1 MAEHDSTTDRL
12 TPFFSLRA
20 VGANVLRMTLL
31 WLAFGPVVGVL
42 SSPLEEGFARIVAGV
57 IAGMIVCLPFG
68 VFLGLIGG
76 QWRESLVGGVA
87 GLTLGVGVGVAS
99 GVSELMAAGNVGLV
113 GGALVGA
120 TIFTY
125 LGYAWKALAAL
136 RKQWTMASARQS

>member
-1 MAEHDSTTDRL
+1 
-12 TPFFSLRA
+12 
-20 VGANVLRMTLL
+20 
-31 WLAFGPVVGVL
+31 
-42 SSPLEEGFARIVAGV
+42 
-57 IAGMIVCLPFG
+57 MIVCLPFG